1 MYLKNLF
8 IENAGAIEKISLV
21 EEDIFHEELPKP
33 IILLG
38 KNGTGKT
45 TLMSCIVDALYELSS
60 QCFIDVLPMN
70 GTNRKYFKLA
80 GSGNIKTDAQY
91 YFSYINFQ
99 SASQEMKY
107 FDGAGDFSDFS
118 IQKATNYIISDFVHD
133 FKGKHVSRLQNKKE
147 FEQDFI
153 RNSYCYFPSD
163 RFEMPYWINK
173 DAAKGLEQ
181 FKEVEYFSGNLNRD
195 IVVRSS
201 LDQIKSWVLDVF
213 LDSRADLLFNGNNIT
228 LQQPASDLLLLQTSV
243 KNIENLISQIV
254 QKPIRLDLNL
264 RGLNRSRIKLIDTAT
279 NKEYIPSLDNLSAGQ
294 STLLSIFATIIQY
307 SDQADPHKSIRLH
320 EIEGIVIIDEI
331 DLHLH
336 IELQQKVLPQL
347 IKLFPKVQFIIST
360 HSPFFLLGMSETF
373 KLDEYLMVNMP
384 DGDIITDTSRFEEF
398 QKAYDLFIDIND
410 NYKKQF
416 DFLKE
421 RISNNE
427 KPLIITE
434 GKTDWKHL
442 KTAFNKLCPKLS
454 IEFLE
459 YEDELDMGDKA
470 LKGWAE
476 KLKFMPNNRK
486 IICIFDRDNPE
497 IVKTYG
503 KQEYC
508 DLGNDVYAFCL
519 PKISDEL
526 DNISIEFYYKN
537 EDLKKMD
544 GSGRRLFVGD
554 EFYEKSVNSKC
565 GCYQT
570 VKTDKTGKLVILDKE
585 VYCSNDAAMENSIAL
600 SKSDFSEYV
609 YHQEKPFDEM
619 DFEHFDLIINI
630 IKKIIQPV

>member
-45 TLMSCIVDALYELSS
+45 TLMSSIVDALYELSS
-60 QCFIDVLPMN
+60 QCFDDILPTN
-70 GTNRKYFKLA
+70 GVNRKYFKITGLKSIKA
-80 GSGNIKTDAQY
+80 GAQH
-91 YFSYINFQ
+91 YFSYINFK
-99 SASQEMKY
+99 SASQEMEY
-107 FDGAGDFSDFS
+107 FDGAGDFSNFS
-118 IQKATNYIISDFVHD
+118 IQKATNNIISDFVHD
-133 FKGKHVSRLQNKKE
+133 FKGKHVSPLQNKKE
-147 FEQDFI
+147 FELDFI

-213 LDSRADLLFNGNNIT
+213 LDSRADLVFDGDRISVNKNTN
-228 LQQPASDLLLLQTSV
+228 DLRLLQESI
-243 KNIENLISQIV
+243 KNIENLISAIV
-254 QKPIRLDLNL
+254 QKKVKLDLNY
-264 RGLNRSRIKLIDTAT
+264 RGLNRSRIRLIDTST
-279 NKEYIPSLDNLSAGQ
+279 YEEFIPSLDNLSAGQ
-294 STLLSIFATIIQY
+294 STLLGIFATIIQY
-307 SDQADPHKSIRLH
+307 ADRADINKSINLKT
-320 EIEGIVIIDEI
+320 IEGIVIIDEI

-421 RISNNE
+421 KISNNE

-459 YEDELDMGDKA
+459 YEDELDMGDKT

-476 KLKFMPNNRK
+476 KLKAMPINRK

-497 IVKTYG
+497 IMKTYG
-503 KQEYC
+503 KQEYY

-519 PKISDEL
+519 PKISDKL
-526 DNISIEFYYKN
+526 DGISIEFYYKN
-537 EDLKKMD
+537 EDLKKN
-544 GSGRRLFVGD
+544 GW
-554 EFYEKSVNSKC
+554 EW
-565 GCYQT
+565 
-570 VKTDKTGKLVILDKE
+570 
-585 VYCSNDAAMENSIAL
+585 
-600 SKSDFSEYV
+600 
-609 YHQEKPFDEM
+609 
-619 DFEHFDLIINI
+619 
-630 IKKIIQPV
+630 

>member
-45 TLMSCIVDALYELSS
+45 TLMSSIVDALYELSS
-60 QCFIDVLPMN
+60 QCFDDILPTN
-70 GTNRKYFKLA
+70 GVNRKYFKITGLKSIKA
-80 GSGNIKTDAQY
+80 GAQH
-91 YFSYINFQ
+91 YFSYINFK
-99 SASQEMKY
+99 SASQEMEY
-107 FDGAGDFSDFS
+107 FDGAGDFSNFS
-118 IQKATNYIISDFVHD
+118 IQKATNNIISDFVHD
-133 FKGKHVSRLQNKKE
+133 FKGKHVSPLQNKKE
-147 FEQDFI
+147 FELDFI

-213 LDSRADLLFNGNNIT
+213 LDSRADLVFDGDRISVNKNTN
-228 LQQPASDLLLLQTSV
+228 DLRLLQESI
-243 KNIENLISQIV
+243 KNIENLISAIV
-254 QKPIRLDLNL
+254 QKKVKLDLNY
-264 RGLNRSRIKLIDTAT
+264 RGLNRSRIRLIDTST
-279 NKEYIPSLDNLSAGQ
+279 YEEFIPSLDNLSAGQ
-294 STLLSIFATIIQY
+294 STLLGIFATIIQY
-307 SDQADPHKSIRLH
+307 SDRADINKSINLKT
-320 EIEGIVIIDEI
+320 IEGIVIIDEI

-421 RISNNE
+421 KISNNE

-459 YEDELDMGDKA
+459 YEDELDMGDKT

-476 KLKFMPNNRK
+476 KLKFMPYNRK

-497 IVKTYG
+497 IMKTYG
-503 KQEYC
+503 KQEYY

-554 EFYEKSVNSKC
+554 EFHERSVNSKC

-570 VKTDKTGKLVILDKE
+570 VKIDKTGKLVILDKE
-585 VYCSNDAAMENSIAL
+585 VYCKNDAAMENSIAL
-600 SKSDFSEYV
+600 SKSAFSEYV

-619 DFEHFDLIINI
+619 DFEHFHLIINI
-630 IKKIIQPV
+630 IKKIV

>member
-45 TLMSCIVDALYELSS
+45 TLMSSIVDALYELSS
-60 QCFIDVLPMN
+60 QCFDDILPTN
-70 GTNRKYFKLA
+70 GLSRKYFKITGLKSIKA
-80 GSGNIKTDAQY
+80 GAQH
-91 YFSYINFQ
+91 YFSYINFK
-99 SASQEMKY
+99 SASQEMEY
-107 FDGAGDFSDFS
+107 FDCAGDFSDFS

-133 FKGKHVSRLQNKKE
+133 FNGKHVTPLQNKKE
-147 FEQDFI
+147 FELDFI

-163 RFEMPYWINK
+163 RYEMPYWINK
-173 DAAKGLEQ
+173 GAVSAFDQ
-181 FKEVEYFSGNLNRD
+181 FKELERFSDNLHRD
-195 IVVRSS
+195 IIVRKS

-213 LDSRADLLFNGNNIT
+213 LDSRADLLFNGDKIT

-243 KNIENLISQIV
+243 KNIERLISQIV
-254 QKPIRLDLNL
+254 QKTIRLDLNL

-336 IELQQKVLPQL
+336 IELQLKVLPQL

-360 HSPFFLLGMSETF
+360 HSPFFLLGMSEAF

-384 DGDIITDTSRFEEF
+384 DGGTITDTSKFEEF
-398 QKAYDLFIDIND
+398 KKAYELFVDINE
-410 NYKKQF
+410 NYKKEL

-421 RISNNE
+421 KVRESE

-442 KTAFNKLCPKLS
+442 KAAFNKLCPELE

-459 YEDELDMGDKA
+459 YEDNLDMGDKA
-470 LKGWAE
+470 LKVLAE
-476 KLKFMPNNRK
+476 KLKALPNNRK
-486 IICIFDRDNPE
+486 IICIFDRDNPD
-497 IVKTYG
+497 IVKACGGQKYN
-503 KQEYC
+503 
-508 DLGNDVYAFCL
+508 DLGGNVYTFCL
-519 PKISDEL
+519 PEISDAL
-526 DNISIEFYYKN
+526 DKISIEFYYKT
-537 EDLKKMD
+537 EDLQKQN
-544 GSGRRLFVGD
+544 SEGRRLFLGT
-554 EFYEKSVNSKC
+554 EFYQGSVNSIC
-565 GCYQT
+565 GLYQT
-570 VKTDKTGKLVILDKE
+570 VKSDRTGKLVVLDDK
-585 VYCSNDAAMENSIAL
+585 VYRSDDPAMKNSIAL
-600 SKSDFSEYV
+600 SKSEFADHIY
-609 YHQEKPFDEM
+609 YKNKPFDM
-619 DFEHFDLIINI
+619 INFSNFKLIIDVVKDIANS
-630 IKKIIQPV
+630 